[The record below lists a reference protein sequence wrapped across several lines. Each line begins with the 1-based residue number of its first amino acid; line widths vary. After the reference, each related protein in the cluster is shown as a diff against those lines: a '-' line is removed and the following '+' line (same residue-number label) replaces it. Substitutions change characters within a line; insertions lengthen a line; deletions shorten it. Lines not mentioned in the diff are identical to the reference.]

1 MQLHTIAPAPNAA
14 FRSCLGGV
22 IRASV
27 LFAATSPALAD
38 GRVSRAIEAASE
50 MYIAGRNGACPNL
63 RFDMGALIDMLKG
76 YGLQVQVQEIEAGG
90 KYRDKM
96 PASMVMAT
104 RRYGSNPSMF
114 CASAA
119 EVYATGSTANV
130 IELQK

>member
-1 MQLHTIAPAPNAA
+1 MQLLTIAPAPNAA

-22 IRASV
+22 IRASI
-27 LFAATSPALAD
+27 LFAAISPALAD
-38 GRVSRAIEAASE
+38 ERISRAIDTASE

-63 RFDMGALIDMLKG
+63 RFNMGALIDMLKG
-76 YGLQVQVQEIEAGG
+76 YGLQVQDIEAGG
-90 KYRDKM
+90 KYRDEM
-96 PASMVMAT
+96 QSSMVIAAQ
-104 RRYGSNPSMF
+104 RYGSNPSMF